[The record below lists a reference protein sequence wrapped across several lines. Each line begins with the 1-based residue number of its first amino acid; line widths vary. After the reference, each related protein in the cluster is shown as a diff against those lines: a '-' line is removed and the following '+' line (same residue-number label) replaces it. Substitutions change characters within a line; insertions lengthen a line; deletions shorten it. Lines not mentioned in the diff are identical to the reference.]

1 MSEIAAA
8 DERALL
14 DQLRR
19 LQDAHHRGDQ
29 AAASAMP
36 AALFDRY
43 GRETVAAVRWR
54 QAAGPTSPCAD
65 GRQASAIP
73 KSMCCVAP

>member
-1 MSEIAAA
+1 MTEISAA
-8 DERALL
+8 DERAIL

-29 AAASAMP
+29 AAASAML
-36 AALFDRY
+36 ADLFDRY

-54 QAAGPTSPCAD
+54 QAGDQAAAEAALFGVFGPGAVTGD
-65 GRQASAIP
+65 D
-73 KSMCCVAP
+73 